1 MISNQFIIFK
11 IENSILIH
19 FPFHIMS
26 DTATD
31 EKITLSA
38 DEKKVIDALE
48 KLNVV
53 SLNNVVKY
61 MEEEYGISA
70 APAAIAVAGGVAG
83 GGGEDVA
90 EEKTSFDLELVEA
103 GAQKIQV
110 IKAVREITELG
121 LGEAKAKVDGAPQ
134 VLKEGMSKEDAET
147 AKKKLEDA
155 GAKVNLK

>member
-1 MISNQFIIFK
+1 
-11 IENSILIH
+11 
-19 FPFHIMS
+19 MS
-26 DTATD
+26 DEATTK
-31 EKITLSA
+31 EKVTLSA

-70 APAAIAVAGGVAG
+70 APAAVAVAGGAPAG
-83 GGGEDVA
+83 GGEPA
-90 EEKTSFDLELVEA
+90 EEKTSFDLELAEA

-134 VLKEGMSKEDAET
+134 VLKEGMSKEDAEA
-147 AKKKLEDA
+147 AKKKLEEA